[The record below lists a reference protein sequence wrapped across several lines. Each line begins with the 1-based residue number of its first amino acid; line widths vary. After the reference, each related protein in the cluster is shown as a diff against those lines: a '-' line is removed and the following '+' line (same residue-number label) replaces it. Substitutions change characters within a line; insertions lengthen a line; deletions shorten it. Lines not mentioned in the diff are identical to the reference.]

1 MAPELKR
8 VTKYVVEFVKR
19 ALVDNKEFTA
29 RDLRLY
35 VSLKL
40 GGELASAPASADRI
54 MRDQRKK
61 GNINYELVS
70 RAKSLYR
77 ALPVIAAVEEA
88 KYQTEAVERKMV
100 VTVPPPFNP
109 YKYDAPTRSLVPSAS
124 ANTNQAAKVDY
135 VTYYGSDKTE
145 TAVKDRFD
153 YSSGR
158 IQSSKP
164 NPCGPGSSR
173 YDRD

>member
-19 ALVDNKEFTA
+19 ALIDNKEFTA

-77 ALPVIAAVEEA
+77 ALPIVEDTDAAKRKADETA
-88 KYQTEAVERKMV
+88 AIERKLN
-100 VTVPPPFNP
+100 VTVPPVQDLTG
-109 YKYDAPTRSLVPSAS
+109 KV
-124 ANTNQAAKVDY
+124 TNSVSSKVEY
-135 VTYYGSDKTE
+135 VTYYGYDNPT
-145 TAVKDRFD
+145 TIRF
-153 YSSGR
+153 
-158 IQSSKP
+158 
-164 NPCGPGSSR
+164 PCGG
-173 YDRD
+173 YKF